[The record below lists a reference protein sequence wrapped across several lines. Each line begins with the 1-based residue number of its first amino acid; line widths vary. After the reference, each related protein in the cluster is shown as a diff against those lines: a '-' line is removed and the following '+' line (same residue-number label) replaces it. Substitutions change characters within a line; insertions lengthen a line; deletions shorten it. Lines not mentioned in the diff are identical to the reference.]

1 MNKKMELLK
10 KNRIISVASI
20 SSIAVGVLLIVLGMT
35 YYKHQ
40 ISRLGITETTTYQ
53 EYKKHF
59 VIVTENGDAEYWS
72 EIYQGASEMGKITNS
87 FVEKLGSN
95 LSISYPLADMM
106 RIAIASQV
114 DGIILEPNGDD
125 DIAELINEANA
136 KGIPVVTVLKDVL
149 PTDTNHTNVNRISFV
164 GINNYNLE
172 QEYAKQVAEVIKEGR
187 KNIMVLMNDNSSDMG
202 QTMIYSS
209 IHKMT
214 ERHNVNVETVSVN
227 SKSAFSS
234 VEDIRNIV
242 MDKTNPPDVLV
253 CLNEVDTL
261 GAYQVVRD
269 YNKVGDIDIIG
280 YYDSEIILRAIEMNI
295 VHSTMTFDAH
305 EMGANCVEALS
316 EYITTKNVSDYYP
329 VYISSISAKN
339 VGDYLR
345 KDELEATKAADDN

>member
-1 MNKKMELLK
+1 MKEKMEQFK

-20 SSIAVGVLLIVLGMT
+20 SSIAVGALLVVLGMT
-35 YYKHQ
+35 FYKQQ
-40 ISRLGITETTTYQ
+40 ISKLGIHEATTYQ
-53 EYKKHF
+53 EYKNHF
-59 VIVTENGDAEYWS
+59 VIVTENGDAEYWN
-72 EIYQGASEMGKITNS
+72 EIYQGASDMGKVTNS
-87 FVEKLGSN
+87 YVEKLGSN

-125 DIAELINEANA
+125 EIAGLINEANA

-149 PTDTNHTNVNRISFV
+149 PTDANMTNVNRISFV
-164 GINNYNLE
+164 GINSYNLE
-172 QEYAKQVAEVIKEGR
+172 QAYAKQVAEVINEGR
-187 KNIMVLMNDNSSDMG
+187 KNIMVLMNDYSSDMG
-202 QTMIYSS
+202 QTMIYST
-209 IHKMT
+209 IHKIA
-214 ERHNVNVETVSVN
+214 ESHNVNAESASVN

-234 VEDIRNIV
+234 VEDIRNII

-316 EYITTKNVSDYYP
+316 EYITTKNVSEYYP
-329 VYISSISAKN
+329 VYISVINTYN
-339 VGDYLR
+339 VEDYLR
-345 KDELEATKAADDN
+345 KDEPETTQAQDD

>member
-1 MNKKMELLK
+1 MIANMEKRK

-20 SSIAVGVLLIVLGMT
+20 SSIVVGVLLIVLGMA

-40 ISRLGITETTTYQ
+40 ISRLGITEATTYQ
-53 EYKKHF
+53 EYKYHF
-59 VIVTENGDAEYWS
+59 AIVTENEDAEYWN
-72 EIYQGASEMGKITNS
+72 EIYQGALEKGKEKNAY
-87 FVEKLGSN
+87 VEKLGSN
-95 LSISYPLADMM
+95 LSISYSLADLM
-106 RIAIASQV
+106 RIAIASRV

-125 DIAELINEANA
+125 NIAELINEANA

-149 PTDTNHTNVNRISFV
+149 PTDTKQTKVNRISFV
-164 GINNYNLE
+164 GVNSYNLE

-187 KNIMVLMNDNSSDMG
+187 KNITVLMNDNSSDMG

-214 ERHNVNVETVSVN
+214 ESHKVNVESATVN

-305 EMGANCVEALS
+305 EMGVNCVEALS

-329 VYISSISAKN
+329 VYISVISARN
-339 VGDYLR
+339 VEDYLQ
-345 KDELEATKAADDN
+345 KEEQEATQAAEKK